1 MKEILSQV
9 DQAFP
14 YTSKLRREFHRQPEL
29 GFQEVQTAEIILRE
43 LSKLD
48 GFSVQSGIAETGI
61 VALFKGTSSEKTILL
76 RFDMDAL
83 PVTEN
88 TGVDYVSQN
97 EGIMH
102 ACGHD
107 GHMAI
112 GLTVAKLLSENY
124 CDLPG
129 QIKFVF
135 QPAEEGLGGACRMI
149 DEGVLD
155 DPSPDVVLGLHLWNE
170 KELGWLGISDGPVMS
185 ASETFQVLITGRGGH
200 GGKPH
205 ESIDPIV
212 AAADVVT
219 SLQSLVSREV
229 PPLDSA
235 VVTVSSI
242 HGGETHNVIPEF
254 VTLEGTIRTFTTVS
268 RKLVLERFHQIVEGI
283 ATAHLCSA
291 EIEIVDISPAVTNQ
305 PEVTEVMRQTAKS
318 LFPDAE
324 LDSNYQT
331 MASEDMA
338 FLMQDL
344 PGCYSFVGSANP
356 VLGLDAKHHQP
367 DFNFDENALKTGVA
381 LLIGAVNRFLS
392 D

>member
-1 MKEILSQV
+1 MNEILAQV
-9 DQAFP
+9 DQVFP

-29 GFQEVQTAEIILRE
+29 GFQEFHTSEIILRE

-48 GFSVQSGIAETGI
+48 GFSIQSGVAETGI
-61 VALFKGTSSEKTILL
+61 VAILKGGSPGKTVLL

-88 TGVDYVSQN
+88 TGVDYASQN
-97 EGIMH
+97 QGIMH

-112 GLTVAKLLSENY
+112 GLTVAKLLSEKAQ
-124 CDLPG
+124 DLPG

-135 QPAEEGLGGACRMI
+135 QPAEEGLGGARRMI
-149 DEGVLD
+149 EAGVLE
-155 DPSPDVVLGLHLWNE
+155 DPQPDIVLGLHLWNE

-185 ASETFQVLITGRGGH
+185 ASETFQIVIKGKGGH

-205 ESIDPIV
+205 ESIDPVV
-212 AAADVVT
+212 AAANIIT

-235 VVTVSSI
+235 VITVSSI
-242 HGGETHNVIPEF
+242 HGGDAHNVIPEF
-254 VTLEGTIRTFTTVS
+254 VSLEGTIRTFTP
-268 RKLVLERFHQIVEGI
+268 KIHQLVLKRFHEIVDGV
-283 ATAHLCSA
+283 AKAHLCSA
-291 EIEIVDISPAVTNQ
+291 EIKIIDVSPPVTNQ
-305 PEVTEVMRQTAKS
+305 PQVSEVLRETAHS
-318 LFPDAE
+318 LFQNMEVDT
-324 LDSNYQT
+324 NYRT

-344 PGCYSFVGSANP
+344 PGCYSFVGSANSA
-356 VLGLDAKHHQP
+356 LGLNAKHHQP
-367 DFNFDENALKTGVA
+367 DFNFDEIALKTAAA
-381 LLIGAVNRFLS
+381 LLIGAVSRFLKN
-392 D
+392 